1 MSETGA
7 VRPGDE
13 VDSEPATTQPSS
25 TEPVQSSPPQVG
37 ASQGAR
43 GEGQQS
49 PAALQARELHK
60 SYLVGGRP
68 LHVLKG
74 VDLDVYEGEIL
85 AIVGKSGG
93 GKSTLLHVL
102 GMLDQPDRGQIVFEG
117 RDRAGL
123 AAQERAQLRNTVMG
137 FVFQFYHLLPELTAL
152 ENVMLP
158 SMIQHGVTAWR
169 ARRSDARERA
179 RALLALVGL
188 GDRSHHR
195 PAQLSGGERQRVAI
209 ARALQNQ
216 PRFLLCDEPTGN
228 LDGNTARDVQ
238 RLLWGLNARQGQT
251 MIVVTHDERL
261 ADHASRVVHLVDGRI
276 EPQAARE
283 SAGAMSRPGARP
295 G

>member
-1 MSETGA
+1 MSEPSAATP
-7 VRPGDE
+7 RDE
-13 VDSEPATTQPSS
+13 AQSEPVTTQMSGS
-25 TEPVQSSPPQVG
+25 ESGESSPPEVG
-37 ASQGAR
+37 AAQGSR
-43 GEGQQS
+43 GDGHES
-49 PAALQARELHK
+49 PAALRARDLHK

-123 AAQERAQLRNTVMG
+123 AAHERAELRNTVMG
-137 FVFQFYHLLPELTAL
+137 FVFQFYHLLAELTAL

-228 LDGNTARDVQ
+228 LDGSTAGDVQ

-261 ADHASRVVHLVDGRI
+261 ADHATRVMHLVDGRI
-276 EPQAARE
+276 EPQGTR
-283 SAGAMSRPGARP
+283 
-295 G
+295 